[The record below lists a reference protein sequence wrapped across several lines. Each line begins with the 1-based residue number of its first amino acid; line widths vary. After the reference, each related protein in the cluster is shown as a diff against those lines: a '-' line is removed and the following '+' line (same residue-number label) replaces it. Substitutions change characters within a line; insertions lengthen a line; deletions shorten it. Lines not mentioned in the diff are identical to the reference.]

1 MKKNL
6 RLLNY
11 LSKKV
16 DLTIFYTISV
26 SEYNISLQGKFNP
39 DALQSLKSKGAK
51 IEINTNGFVNCQ
63 IKNINITFTN

>member
-51 IEINTNGFVNCQ
+51 IEIDTNGFVYCH
-63 IKNINITFTN
+63 IKNITITFTN